1 MTGRGEAM
9 DCDTIRERG
18 IADEYL
24 AGRLPPEEA
33 EAYEEHYFGCD
44 RCLEELQ
51 FRKALAA
58 ELREHGEEL
67 FAGEIVQER
76 AAEARSGG
84 VASDRARRGW
94 FSLPD
99 WLTSPRPAWGLAA
112 AAAVA
117 LLVVVVLN
125 GRGPDQAE
133 RLRDLW
139 TPVAYPYVAAELR
152 GGADLTAFEQ
162 GMEHYQAGR
171 YGEAAALLARHVETE
186 SEDHEALFY
195 LGVSRLLSEEP
206 ETAVG
211 DLERARRLVPSS
223 KLYLWHLAQAELE
236 AERPDDA
243 ERHLRELTV
252 SGGAFA
258 EEAARLLAEMEG
270 VR

>member
-51 FRKALAA
+51 FHKALAA

-67 FAGEIVQER
+67 FAGEIAGER
-76 AAEARSGG
+76 AAEARGES

-117 LLVVVVLN
+117 LLMVVVLT
-125 GRGPDQAE
+125 GRGPDRAE

-152 GGADLTAFEQ
+152 GGTDPTAFEQ

-171 YGEAAALLARHVETE
+171 YTEAAEPLALHVEGDP
-186 SEDHEALFY
+186 EDHEAFFY

-206 ETAVG
+206 EVAVA

-223 KLYLWHLAQAELE
+223 KLYLWYLAQAELE

-243 ERHLRELTV
+243 ERHLRELTA
-252 SGGAFA
+252 SQGEFA
-258 EEAARLLAEMEG
+258 EDAARLLVEMEKAP
-270 VR
+270 